1 MVSVSNENA
10 KAIVRL
16 LREYRAILPAST
28 IKGRETQRK
37 IDKTIKI
44 LNDHEL
50 FGSISKVQDNG

>member
-1 MVSVSNENA
+1 MVTISNENA
-10 KAIVRL
+10 RAIVRL

-44 LNDHEL
+44 LN
-50 FGSISKVQDNG
+50 QN